1 MNRRM
6 LDLLGITR
14 PRGETTPLWPAVAAA
29 VGGVLMGLFV
39 LVVGMPV
46 WVAVVFFVVGA
57 CAVALL
63 AWRLAT
69 DPD

>member
-1 MNRRM
+1 MNRRV

-14 PRGETTPLWPAVAAA
+14 PRDEATPLWSAIAAA
-29 VGGVLMGLFV
+29 VGGVLLGLFV

-46 WVAVVFFVVGA
+46 WVAILFFALSG
-57 CAVALL
+57 CAVAIL

>member
-1 MNRRM
+1 MNRRV

-14 PRGETTPLWPAVAAA
+14 PRDEATPLWSAIAAA
-29 VGGVLMGLFV
+29 VGGVLVGLFV

-46 WVAVVFFVVGA
+46 WVAIVFFALGA
-57 CAVALL
+57 CAVAIL